1 MKRITYFLVLLIA
14 ATLGVKAYEVTGT
27 VVDSHNEPIIR
38 MAVRLLNPTDS
49 TACGGSI
56 TNDNGKFTIKKVD
69 KGKYILETSY
79 IGYVSAYRNIDVKGN
94 LNVGAITMTEDS
106 ELLRD
111 VTVVGIQTPIRVA
124 EDTVEFNA
132 SAYKT
137 QPNAVVEDLLKRLP
151 GVDVGS
157 DGKITHNGKQISKI
171 LVDGQEFFSDDPTMA
186 SKNLPADMIDK
197 LQVVDRKSDLA
208 RLTGVDDGE
217 DETVINLTV
226 KNGMNNGWIG
236 DIEGGYGTDGRYK
249 GSFMLNR
256 FANSNQFT
264 ILGAANNVN
273 DLRFSD
279 GGGRFMRFGG
289 NNGITTSQ
297 VLGINFNIGNEEVF
311 RIGGDVKYAHTKSN
325 TTSKIDR
332 QYTFPD
338 SISFYDQNRNSTNRG
353 HNVNANFRLRWKPDS
368 SNTIDFRPNFGLN
381 FNNSESD
388 NLANSFAGNL
398 LTNSKGRQVNSSRD
412 IQKSKGNSYDI
423 GGRLIFNH
431 NFRSHPGRS
440 FSISA
445 NASLSN
451 QREKANTYAEI
462 MYYLLHKDSIYD
474 QFEDNHTWN
483 NNISARATWTE
494 PLGNPKK
501 GNFLEFAY
509 SYSYRWNNADKLTYD
524 RPTTADNYML
534 AFILEPQPGD
544 VLNDSLSNRFRNDYM
559 NQDIRVGY
567 KYVSKKQ
574 NLNVGI
580 SVVPQMSKSINI
592 IDANKTIPER
602 WVWNVAPYLR
612 YRWKITTTRNLQI
625 NYRGRSSQPS
635 MSQLQPVADMSD
647 PLNIVQGNP
656 NLAPSFTHNINANF
670 RDFNMEAQRSIMVA
684 LGGSATQNSIVS
696 RTSFDPTTGG
706 KYTTYENVNGVWR
719 INGFT
724 MVSFPFKNKLWTFN
738 NHFGGNYNQDVG
750 FNNGKRN
757 TARNLNIFESPGIA
771 FRPDYLEL
779 EVRPTYNL
787 QYTDNSL
794 QQGANIGANKVVH
807 GFGGRF
813 SGTWNAPFGLILNTD
828 LNYTAT
834 RGYSDGYN
842 TNEWMWNASISYTAL
857 PQKNL
862 IFTLEGHDLL
872 QQRKNVQ
879 RSVTANYIQDGLYN
893 SLTRYVML
901 TVSYK
906 INTLKSNKMREGFG
920 PDGFDGPG
928 PGFGGGM
935 NRMGPPPTGG
945 GRGGMRP
952 PF

>member
-1 MKRITYFLVLLIA
+1 MKRITYFLVLLFA
-14 ATLGVKAYEVTGT
+14 AAFGVKAYDVTGT
-27 VVDSHNEPIIR
+27 VVDSHNDPIIR
-38 MAVRLLNPTDS
+38 MAVRLLNPKDS

-56 TNDNGKFTIKKVD
+56 TNDNGKFKIDKVN

-79 IGYVSAYRNIDVKGN
+79 IGYITKYRNIEVKGN
-94 LNVGAITMTEDS
+94 LNVGSITMMEDA

-132 SAYKT
+132 SSYKT

-171 LVDGQEFFSDDPTMA
+171 LVDGQEFFSDDPSMA
-186 SKNLPADMIDK
+186 SKNLPANMIDK

-236 DIEGGYGTDGRYK
+236 DVEAGYGTDGRYK

-256 FANSNQFT
+256 FSNKNQFT

-273 DLRFSD
+273 DLRFTD

-289 NNGITTSQ
+289 NNGITASQ
-297 VLGINFNIGNEEVF
+297 VLGINFNVGNEEVF
-311 RIGGDVKYAHTKSN
+311 RVGGDLKYAHTNSH

-338 SISFYDQNRNSTNRG
+338 SISFYDQNRESTNRG
-353 HNVNANFRLRWKPDS
+353 HNVKANFRLRWKPDS

-388 NLANSFAGNL
+388 NLANTFAGNL
-398 LTNSKGRQVNSSRD
+398 LTNSRGHQVNRSSD
-412 IQKSKGNSYDI
+412 IQNSKGNSYDI
-423 GGRLIFNH
+423 GARLIFNH

-445 NASLSN
+445 NASMSN

-462 MYYLLHKDSIYD
+462 MYYLLQKDSIYD

-509 SYSYRWNNADKLTYD
+509 SYSYRWNNADRLTYD
-524 RPTTADNYML
+524 RPAMDDRL
-534 AFILEPQPGD
+534 LFILEQQPGD
-544 VLNDSLSNRFRNDYM
+544 ILNDSLSNRFRNDYM

-574 NLNVGI
+574 NLNAGI
-580 SVVPQMSKSINI
+580 SVVPQMSKSINM
-592 IDANKTIPER
+592 IDDNKTIPER
-602 WVWNVAPYLR
+602 WVWNIAPYLR
-612 YRWKITTTRNLQI
+612 YRWKISTTRNLQV
-625 NYRGRSSQPS
+625 NYRGRSRQPS

-656 NLAPSFTHNINANF
+656 DLDPSFTHNIDANF

-684 LGGSATQNSIVS
+684 LGASATQNSIVS
-696 RTSFDPTTGG
+696 RTTFDPKTGG
-706 KYTTYENVNGVWR
+706 KFTSYENVNGVWSL
-719 INGFT
+719 NGFT
-724 MVSFPFKNKLWTFN
+724 MVSFPFRNKVWTFN
-738 NHFGGNYNQDVG
+738 NHFGGNYSHDVG

-757 TARNLNIFESPGIA
+757 TARNLTFFESPGIA
-771 FRPDYLEL
+771 YRPDYLEL

-807 GFGGRF
+807 RFGGRF
-813 SGTWNAPFGLILNTD
+813 SGTWTAPFGLVLNTD
-828 LNYTAT
+828 LNYSAT
-834 RGYSDGYN
+834 RGYTDGYN
-842 TNEWMWNASISYTAL
+842 TNEWMWNASISYEML
-857 PQKNL
+857 SERNL
-862 IFTLEGHDLL
+862 ILTLEGHDLL

-906 INTLKSNKMREGFG
+906 INTLKSKKMREGFG
-920 PDGFDGPG
+920 PDGPDG
-928 PGFGGGM
+928 PGFGPGPGM

-945 GRGGMRP
+945 RGGMRP